1 MKRSPFIAVVL
12 GLVLALYI
20 YTSSVRPKIPSVKK
34 ELSITEQIQAA
45 LSNIQDADN
54 PQSQMKGILQ
64 MRSLSEKYP
73 ENADLQWNMGLFSIQ
88 SGQYEK
94 AVARFEKVITID
106 AQRLDA
112 YMQLA
117 MSYLA
122 LQDTSAATNVLSSLI
137 DKSEGDTQRNAEVML
152 EKLK

>member
-1 MKRSPFIAVVL
+1 MKRSPFIAIVL

-20 YTSSVRPKIPSVKK
+20 YTSSVRPKRPSVKK

-54 PQSQMKGILQ
+54 PQSQMKGVLQ

-94 AVARFEKVITID
+94 AVARFEKVINID

-122 LQDTSAATNVLSSLI
+122 LQDTLAATGVLISLI
-137 DKSEGDTQRNAEVML
+137 DKSEGDTQKNAEAML

>member
-1 MKRSPFIAVVL
+1 MKRSPFIAIVL
-12 GLVLALYI
+12 CLVLAIYI
-20 YTSSVRPKIPSVKK
+20 YTNSTRPKRPSIKN
-34 ELSITEQIQAA
+34 EISITDQIQEA
-45 LSNIQDADN
+45 LSNIQNADN
-54 PQSQMKGILQ
+54 AQSQMKGILQ
-64 MRSLSEKYP
+64 MKSLSEKYP

-94 AVARFEKVITID
+94 AVARFEKVINID

-117 MSYLA
+117 ISYLA
-122 LQDTSAATNVLSSLI
+122 LQDTSAATGVLISLI
-137 DKSEGDTQRNAEVML
+137 DKSEGDTQKNAEAML

>member
-1 MKRSPFIAVVL
+1 MKRSPFIAIVL

-20 YTSSVRPKIPSVKK
+20 YTSSVRPKRPSIKK
-34 ELSITEQIQAA
+34 ESSLTEQIQEA
-45 LSNIQDADN
+45 LSNIQNADN

-64 MRSLSEKYP
+64 MRSLSEKHP

-94 AVARFEKVITID
+94 AAARFEKVITID

-122 LQDTSAATNVLSSLI
+122 LQDTSAAINVLSSLI
-137 DKSEGDTQRNAEVML
+137 EKSEGDTQRNAEAML

>member
-12 GLVLALYI
+12 GLILALYI
-20 YTSSVRPKIPSVKK
+20 YTSSVRPKLPSAKK
-34 ELSITEQIQAA
+34 ELSTTEQIQAA
-45 LSNIQDADN
+45 ISNIQDADN

-73 ENADLQWNMGLFSIQ
+73 ENADLQLNMGLFSIQ

-106 AQRLDA
+106 AQRFDA

-117 MSYLA
+117 ISYLA
-122 LQDTSAATNVLSSLI
+122 LQDTSAATNVLASLI
-137 DKSEGDTQRNAEVML
+137 DKSEGDIQRNAEVML

>member
-1 MKRSPFIAVVL
+1 MKRSPFIAIVL

-20 YTSSVRPKIPSVKK
+20 YTSSVRPKRPSVKK

-64 MRSLSEKYP
+64 MRSLSEKHP
-73 ENADLQWNMGLFSIQ
+73 ENADLQWNMGLFSVQ

-94 AVARFEKVITID
+94 AVARFEKVINID

-122 LQDTSAATNVLSSLI
+122 LQDTLAATGVLISLI
-137 DKSEGDTQRNAEVML
+137 DKSEGDTQKNAEAML